1 MKSFF
6 SKLFGKKQE
15 TEIVK
20 EEVVKQEE
28 TSFIVPDKI
37 EDVPVKA
44 VTPNYNNDIEKYV
57 IEEAGFVVDGENFVK
72 GDVVFNRKDQ
82 SIQIKRGNLSIITPE
97 ITDLNKLN
105 NYLRKYS
112 K

>member
-6 SKLFGKKQE
+6 SKLFGKNQKA
-15 TEIVK
+15 EIVK
-20 EEVVKQEE
+20 KEVVKEEE

-37 EDVPVKA
+37 EDVSPK
-44 VTPNYNNDIEKYV
+44 VTTLNYNNEIEKYV
-57 IEEAGFVVDGENFVK
+57 IEEAGFVVDGDNFVK
-72 GDVVFNRKDQ
+72 GDVVFNRKNQ
-82 SIQIKRGNLSIITPE
+82 SIEIKRGNLSIITPE